1 MYLNPASV
9 VGSGPI
15 KDSNNNM
22 VLTKNSDDITQ
33 LAVYINYKAGTYQ

>member
-9 VGSGPI
+9 VGSGSK

-22 VLTKNSDDITQ
+22 GLTKIQMIQHS
-33 LAVYINYKAGTYQ
+33 